1 VNLHL
6 AGKILAEVRNAQ
18 TSTMHLVHP
27 RPVQWDDLAKVFSR
41 ELKLPVVPYAE
52 WVRRLE
58 EAGNKSSQSPK
69 PSIEALPAIL
79 LLDFF
84 KGAVTSA
91 TSDASHTKG
100 FMGTPNLSIDE
111 ALKASMTLSDAEV
124 MGQLG
129 EDDVC
134 RWLEFWK
141 SANHITQ

>member
-1 VNLHL
+1 
-6 AGKILAEVRNAQ
+6 
-18 TSTMHLVHP
+18 MHLIHP
-27 RPVQWDDLAKVFSR
+27 RPAQWNDLTKVFAR
-41 ELKLPVVPYAE
+41 ELGLPVVPFSE

-58 EAGNKSSQSPK
+58 EAGNKASQSPK
-69 PSIEALPAIL
+69 PSIEALPAFL

-100 FMGTPNLSIDE
+100 FMGTPDLSIDE
-111 ALKASMTLSDAEV
+111 ALKASKTLSDAEV

-141 SANHITQ
+141 RVNYIAQ